1 MIRVTKFD
9 GKSMILNADWIQSV
23 EETPDTMITLTNGS
37 TILVKD
43 SVAEV
48 VTAFEAYKQKQF
60 LKPASS
66 LRKES

>member
-1 MIRVTKFD
+1 VIRVTKFD